1 MPHNFRSMTS
11 HAKLPDIWATAF
23 LLAMTLVAC
32 NRGNGKGASDSTA
45 LGLKPPDN
53 PLVQIRDVQIGKSID
68 AKKTIPDQSATFG
81 AHDTIYVVAITYG
94 VPNAPVAKVGTKW
107 TFNEKTVVKELNKT
121 ISPSSGTVATVF
133 HIDNHSGWPLGRYK
147 VEVMLNG
154 FQAGYEDFE
163 IRSP

>member
-1 MPHNFRSMTS
+1 MPS
-11 HAKLPDIWATAF
+11 HAKLVETWATAF
-23 LLAMTLVAC
+23 FLAMPLVAC
-32 NRGNGKGASDSTA
+32 SKRNWAEASDSTA

-94 VPNAPVAKVGTKW
+94 VPDAPVAKVGTKW
-107 TFNEKTVVKELNKT
+107 TFNEKLVVKELNKA
-121 ISPSSGTVATVF
+121 ISPSSGTVVTVF

-163 IRSP
+163 IKSP

>member
-1 MPHNFRSMTS
+1 MPS
-11 HAKLPDIWATAF
+11 HAKLVETWATAF
-23 LLAMTLVAC
+23 FLAMPLVAC
-32 NRGNGKGASDSTA
+32 SERNGVGASDSTA

-94 VPNAPVAKVGTKW
+94 VPDAPVAKVGTKW
-107 TFNEKTVVKELNKT
+107 TFNEKLVVKELNKA
-121 ISPSSGTVATVF
+121 ISPSSGTVVTVF

-163 IRSP
+163 IKSP